1 MLTNKV
7 QVDELEP
14 SVVDNMAYHRV
25 EENNTW
31 RVGMVKELIN
41 MKQGDLLPPEGW
53 SKEELET
60 LMNFICTQ

>member
-14 SVVDNMAYHRV
+14 SVVDYMAYHRV

-31 RVGMVKELIN
+31 RVGMVKELIDI
-41 MKQGDLLPPEGW
+41 KQGDLLPPESGL
-53 SKEELET
+53 SKNLK
-60 LMNFICTQ
+60 LS